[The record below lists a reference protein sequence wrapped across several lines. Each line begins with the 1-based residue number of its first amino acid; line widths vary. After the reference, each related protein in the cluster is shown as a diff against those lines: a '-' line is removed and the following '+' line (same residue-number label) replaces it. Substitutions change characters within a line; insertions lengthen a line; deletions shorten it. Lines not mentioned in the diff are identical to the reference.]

1 MKAKGTRLLLV
12 VTVASTVGA
21 GACFF
26 AAMALVLRAT
36 GSSPVAS
43 VAIAEIVASVFV
55 IWAASSM
62 LVRRVAR
69 PVERILTAA
78 EAIQR
83 NAPGKLPLVG
93 ESGLGLDQAALAFE
107 RAAAELV
114 EERATLA
121 AKVEELTG
129 ANRAL
134 ADAKESL
141 LRSEKLAT
149 VGRLAAG
156 VAHEV
161 GNPLGAI
168 AGYSE
173 VARSRLPP
181 GGDPQL
187 GDAIGR
193 IASAAERIDHTVRS
207 LLDFARPATL
217 ELGPVSVQAALDAA
231 LELARVQ
238 PRFRNVEVAARV
250 PADLPRVRGRDREL
264 CQVFLNL
271 LLNAAD
277 AMDGRGRIEIDAAE
291 KAGLVEIALVD
302 TGGGIASDDLPRVFD
317 PFFSTK
323 APGSGSGL
331 GLAITHSIVESFG
344 GTIDAGNSEA
354 GGAVFR
360 LRLTPSSR

>member
-1 MKAKGTRLLLV
+1 MWRAPWSGSWRRPRR
-12 VTVASTVGA
+12 SSDGA
-21 GACFF
+21 REAFRSS
-26 AAMALVLRAT
+26 ARA
-36 GSSPVAS
+36 GS
-43 VAIAEIVASVFV
+43 
-55 IWAASSM
+55 
-62 LVRRVAR
+62 
-69 PVERILTAA
+69 
-78 EAIQR
+78 
-83 NAPGKLPLVG
+83 
-93 ESGLGLDQAALAFE
+93 GLDQAALAFE
-107 RAAAELV
+107 RTAAELV

-121 AKVEELTG
+121 AKVAELTA

-134 ADAKESL
+134 ADARESL

-168 AGYSE
+168 SGYSE
-173 VARSRLPP
+173 LARSRLPP

-187 GDAIGR
+187 GDAIDR

-217 ELGPVSVQAALDAA
+217 ELGLVSVQAALDAA

-250 PADLPRVRGRDREL
+250 PADLPRVLGRDREL

-277 AMDGRGRIEIDAAE
+277 AMDGRGRIEIDAVEGRASSRSRWSTPAAE
-291 KAGLVEIALVD
+291 SPRM
-302 TGGGIASDDLPRVFD
+302 TSRASSTRSSPPRR
-317 PFFSTK
+317 
-323 APGSGSGL
+323 PGRAAAWASPSP
-331 GLAITHSIVESFG
+331 I
-344 GTIDAGNSEA
+344 
-354 GGAVFR
+354 
-360 LRLTPSSR
+360 PSSSRSVARSTPGTSPGARCSACA